1 MSRQRLNLDGPWHF
15 FLDSRQRLSQDTLAG
30 ETPRAIQVPGPWQA
44 QFDDLRDYSGVA
56 WYRRAFDAGD
66 ASWGMRVGAIQP
78 PTPSAQRPSPS
89 YMLHFGAVDY
99 HATVWLNGQLLG
111 EHEGG
116 YLPFELDASAA
127 LRHDGPNEL
136 IVRVAD
142 PGADATQF
150 PDFPFAEVPHGKQS
164 WYGPIGGLW
173 QSVYLEQRA
182 ATHISRVQATPDVPG
197 QQAHVTIYLN
207 QPAAS
212 ALNVTLRLTDPSGQ
226 ASSHDHTLA
235 AGAAQGEFALPIP
248 APQLWDIGQPNLYRL
263 EAILADVTTK
273 DQATGADA
281 NLSSSVP
288 GSSST
293 SDSFATTFGMRTIA
307 TSPEG
312 QLLLNGRIIYL
323 RGALDQDYY
332 PEMIYTP
339 FSDSEI
345 EAQFAQAMHMGL
357 NCLRTHIK
365 ITDPRYYDAADRAGL
380 LIWTELP
387 NWQNLTAAAK
397 QRARATL
404 AGMVERDW
412 NHPSIIIWT
421 IINENWG
428 TELGVNAD
436 HRAWLSETYDYLKA
450 LDPHRLVVGNSACY
464 GNFHVVTDILDF
476 HNYYAIPDHYRNWRE
491 WVQTFASRPDWA
503 FAHSY
508 ADVEEWKKLR
518 EDFWKP
524 GPRTHT
530 PEVRS
535 KGNEPLIVSE
545 FGNWGLPD
553 MARLR
558 AGYGGNDPW
567 WFETG
572 MEWGDGVVYPHGI
585 DQRFQRYHLDK
596 VFPTLS
602 DLTAASQRMQF
613 TALKYEI
620 EQMRLHPSIVGYV
633 ITEFTDVHWECNGL
647 LDMCRNPKIF
657 HDQIGWINAD
667 DMIVPEIERA
677 AVWEGQRCEIR
688 LTLSHFSTADLAG
701 ARLEW
706 RLDRWPKI
714 GGVFENITCA
724 QGQVAA
730 IGAAAFEAPAVR
742 QGMRARAELRLL
754 DANGAMLAANHQ
766 DLYVLPRSAGAHSPA
781 LRIYAPEL
789 AAALADLGYQTADAL
804 EQADVA
810 LATTMTDAL
819 REYVQGGGR
828 VLWLAE
834 SADSQQ
840 AYLNGLGVAPRAG
853 RGWQGDWA
861 SNFNWIRQDRM
872 FQHIATGGTVDFAF
886 ADLIP
891 ETVIVGMGPAEFEAD
906 VHAGLFVGWLHNTVA
921 LIAERQI
928 ASGRLLISTFQLSQ
942 HLHDHPV
949 ARVMLRD
956 LLEYVTRA

>member
-1 MSRQRLNLDGPWHF
+1 MSRPRLNLDGTWHF
-15 FLDSRQRLSQDTLAG
+15 FLDPKQRLTHEALGDQA
-30 ETPRAIQVPGPWQA
+30 PRAIQVPGPWQA

-56 WYRRAFDAGD
+56 WYRRVFEVTSDKLQVT
-66 ASWGMRVGAIQP
+66 SQKGAEQLV
-78 PTPSAQRPSPS
+78 TRHSPLVTI
-89 YMLHFGAVDY
+89 LHFGAVDY

-127 LRHDGPNEL
+127 LRSDGPNEL
-136 IVRVAD
+136 VVRVAD
-142 PGADATQF
+142 PGADAAQF
-150 PDFPFAEVPHGKQS
+150 PEFPFAEVPHGKQS

-182 ATHISRVQATPDVPG
+182 ATHIGRVQVTPDVAG
-197 QQAHVTIYLN
+197 EQAHVIVYLN
-207 QPAAS
+207 QAAPS
-212 ALNVTLRLTDPSGQ
+212 ALGLTLTLTDPRGEVTTHEHSL
-226 ASSHDHTLA
+226 D
-235 AGAAQGEFALPIP
+235 AGAAQIELGLPVP
-248 APQLWDIGQPNLYRL
+248 APLLWDIGQPNLYRL
-263 EAILADVTTK
+263 EVSLK
-273 DQATGADA
+273 DEGLQAGAGS
-281 NLSSSVP
+281 SSSVLRP
-288 GSSST
+288 SSVA
-293 SDSFATTFGMRTIA
+293 SDSAAATFGMRTIA

-312 QLLLNGRIIYL
+312 QLLLNGRMIYL

-332 PEMIYTP
+332 PELIYTP
-339 FSDSEI
+339 FSDAQI
-345 EAQFAQAMHMGL
+345 ADQFAKAQHMGL

-412 NHPSIIIWT
+412 NHPSIVIWT

-428 TELGVNAD
+428 TDLGVNAD
-436 HRAWLSETYDYLKA
+436 HRAWLSETYDYMKA

-464 GNFHVVTDILDF
+464 GNFQVVTDILDF
-476 HNYYAIPDHYRNWRE
+476 HNYYAIPDHYRKWRE
-491 WVQTFASRPDWA
+491 WVETFASRPDWA

-508 ADVEEWKKLR
+508 ADFEEWQQLR
-518 EDFWKP
+518 DNFWKP

-530 PEVRS
+530 AEVRTT
-535 KGNEPLIVSE
+535 GHEPLVVSE

-553 MARLR
+553 MAKLR

-572 MEWGDGVVYPHGI
+572 MAWGGGVVYPHGI
-585 DQRFQRYHLDK
+585 DQRFQQFHLDK

-613 TALKYEI
+613 AAMKYEI

-647 LDMCRNPKIF
+647 LDMCRNPKIY
-657 HDQIGWINAD
+657 HDVIATINAD
-667 DMIVPEIERA
+667 DVIVPEIERA
-677 AVWEGQRCEIR
+677 AVWGGQRCEVR
-688 LTLSHFSTADLAG
+688 LTLSHFSAADLAG

-706 RLDRWPKI
+706 RLDRWPEI
-714 GGVFENITCA
+714 GGVIENIACA
-724 QGQVAA
+724 QGQVAT
-730 IGAAAFEAPAVR
+730 IGSATFEAPAVE
-742 QGMRARAELRLL
+742 QGTRARVELRLVG
-754 DANGAMLAANHQ
+754 ANGARLAANYQ
-766 DLYVLPRSAGAHSPA
+766 DVYVLPRAAGAA
-781 LRIYAPEL
+781 VTGTKIYAPGL
-789 AAALADLGYQTADAL
+789 AEALGTLGYQTVEAL

-834 SADSQQ
+834 QADSQQ
-840 AYLNGLGVAPRAG
+840 AYLRGMGIAPRAG
-853 RGWQGDWA
+853 RGWEGDWA

-872 FQHIATGGTVDFAF
+872 FGHIPTGGTVDFAF
-886 ADLIP
+886 DDLIP
-891 ETVIVGMGPAEFEAD
+891 DTVITYIAPAEYEGD
-906 VHAGLFVGWLHNTVA
+906 VHAGLFVGWLHDTVA
-921 LIAERQI
+921 LVAERQI
-928 ASGRLLISTFQLSQ
+928 ASGRLLTSTFQLSQ

-949 ARVMLRD
+949 AQVMLRD
-956 LLEYVTRA
+956 MLAYVTR

>member
-1 MSRQRLNLDGPWHF
+1 MSRPRLSLDGTWHF
-15 FLDSRQRLSQDTLAG
+15 FLDPKQRLSHEALDDQA
-30 ETPRAIQVPGPWQA
+30 PRAIQVPGPWQA

-56 WYRRAFDAGD
+56 WYRRTFEMTGIGYRVPDTDDANTQHP
-66 ASWGMRVGAIQP
+66 AP
-78 PTPSAQRPSPS
+78 NT

-127 LRHDGPNEL
+127 LRADGPNEL
-136 IVRVAD
+136 VVRVAD

-150 PDFPFAEVPHGKQS
+150 PEFPFAEVPHGKQS

-173 QSVYLEQRA
+173 QSVYLEARA
-182 ATHISRVQATPDVPG
+182 ATHISRIQVTPDVPG
-197 QQAHVTIYLN
+197 EQARVTVYLN
-207 QPAAS
+207 QPAPS
-212 ALNVTLRLTDPSGQ
+212 GLNLALRLTDPRGETSTHEH
-226 ASSHDHTLA
+226 SLD
-235 AGAAQGEFALPIP
+235 AGAAQADITLPIAQP
-248 APQLWDIGQPNLYRL
+248 VLWDIGQPNLYL
-263 EAILADVTTK
+263 LAVSLRDQGRTTK
-273 DQATGADA
+273 DEGSQASDSP
-281 NLSSSVP
+281 SSSVLRH
-288 GSSST
+288 SSAA
-293 SDSFATTFGMRTIA
+293 SDSAAATFGMRTIA

-332 PEMIYTP
+332 PELIYTP
-339 FSDSEI
+339 FSDAQI
-345 EAQFAQAMHMGL
+345 ADQFAKAQHMGL

-397 QRARATL
+397 RRARATL

-412 NHPSIIIWT
+412 NHPSIVIWT

-428 TELGVNAD
+428 TDLGVNAD

-464 GNFHVVTDILDF
+464 GNFQVVTDILDF
-476 HNYYAIPDHYRNWRE
+476 HNYYAIPDHYRKWRE
-491 WVQTFASRPDWA
+491 WVETFASRPDWA
-503 FAHSY
+503 YAHSY
-508 ADVEEWKKLR
+508 ADFEEWQKLR
-518 EDFWKP
+518 GDFWKP

-530 PEVRS
+530 PEVRTT
-535 KGNEPLIVSE
+535 GHEPLVVSE

-553 MARLR
+553 MAKLR

-572 MEWGDGVVYPHGI
+572 MEWGSGVVYPHGV
-585 DQRFQRYHLDK
+585 DQRFKTFHLDK

-613 TALKYEI
+613 AAMKYEI

-647 LDMCRNPKIF
+647 LDMCRNPKIY
-657 HDQIGWINAD
+657 HDVIATINAD
-667 DMIVPEIERA
+667 DVIVPEIERA
-677 AVWEGQRCEIR
+677 AVWVGQPCEVQ
-688 LTLSHFSTADLAG
+688 LTLSHFSGADLAG

-706 RLDRWPKI
+706 RLDRWPEI
-714 GGVFENITCA
+714 GGVFENIACA
-724 QGQVAA
+724 QGQVATVGSA
-730 IGAAAFEAPAVR
+730 TFEAPAVE
-742 QGMRARAELRLL
+742 QGTCARVELRLVG
-754 DANGAMLAANHQ
+754 ANGATLAGNHQ
-766 DLYVLPRSAGAHSPA
+766 DVYVLPRAAGAA
-781 LRIYAPEL
+781 NARTKIYAPEL
-789 AAALADLGYQTADAL
+789 AGALEDLGYQTVGAL

-819 REYVQGGGR
+819 REYVQGGGQ

-834 SADSQQ
+834 QADSQQ
-840 AYLNGLGVAPRAG
+840 AYLRGVGIAPRAG
-853 RGWQGDWA
+853 RGWEGDWA

-872 FQHIATGGTVDFAF
+872 FQHIPTGGTVDFAF

-891 ETVIVGMGPAEFEAD
+891 DTVIVGMGPAEFEGD
-906 VHAGLFVGWLHNTVA
+906 VHAGLFVGWLHDTVA
-921 LIAERQI
+921 LVAERQI

-942 HLHDHPV
+942 HLHNHPV
-949 ARVMLRD
+949 AQVMLRD
-956 LLEYVTRA
+956 LLAYVTR